1 MTVLE
6 WCLDSTIA
14 TERLG
19 ARLAV
24 VLKPGCVIYLHG
36 ELGAGKT
43 TLARGLIHGLGHG
56 GTVKSPTYTLVE
68 PYQIG
73 QWRLFHW
80 DLYRLADPEE
90 LEFLG
95 LRDQLDGEAVL
106 LIEWPERGRGELP
119 VADLEITLDYAD
131 EGRNSRLEARSPVGQ
146 ALLVGLAGEVSS
158 A

>member
-1 MTVLE
+1 MVEIL
-6 WCLDSTIA
+6 LDSAVA

-19 ARLAV
+19 ARLAEA
-24 VLKPGCVIYLHG
+24 LKPGCIIYLHG

-43 TLARGLIHGLGHG
+43 TLARGLLHGLGHG